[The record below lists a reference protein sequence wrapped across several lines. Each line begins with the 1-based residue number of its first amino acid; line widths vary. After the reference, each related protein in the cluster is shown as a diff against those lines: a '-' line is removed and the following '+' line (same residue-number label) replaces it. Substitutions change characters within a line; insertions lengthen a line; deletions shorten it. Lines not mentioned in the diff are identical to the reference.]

1 VRRSL
6 LLALVLPLLAGSASA
21 GGPPA
26 FPLRV
31 TGLGPVTLRPRLTG
45 SQPCAEAPGFTCS
58 NLTVPLDHQG
68 RAKGEL
74 GLQVAVQDGPAPRGV
89 LVFLTGGPGQ
99 PGAPFAARVAGRL
112 GGAIAGYRLV
122 LIDQRGTGPN
132 ALQCPMLQAQ
142 MGSSDLAP
150 PTKAAVTAC
159 ARAIGSKRQFF
170 GTDQT
175 VQDLDLLRRALGV
188 AKLNLDGVSYG
199 SFVAERY
206 ALRYPTRVARLVLDS
221 VVPHA
226 GINGLSVE
234 NAHAAGRVL
243 RALCYEQKCVGD
255 PAEQLAFVV
264 RTSSIDTRLLDALV
278 TLSVFDPTY
287 PGVIDALYAA
297 SHGRRAPLEQLVR
310 RFAPD
315 PNTPA
320 EALSQGLHASA
331 LCADNPMPWGGPD
344 TPTARRLPALL
355 NAAVR
360 VPRPAIW
367 PFTQAVASANGIV
380 RTCLYWPPEP
390 APANGKGQARGLV
403 PFRGKLPA
411 VPTLLL
417 AGDRDLSTPLEW
429 ARQEARLAP
438 RGTLI
443 VVPKAGHSVQM
454 RAVDEYGRLALRAFL
469 HVGLRTTSASSPPVD
484 GCVTGALRAKA
495 IEFHATDGVPLRGVL
510 LGSGRNGIVLS
521 HEFRANLCNWLPF
534 AQQLAARGYRVL
546 AYDSRSSRPTE
557 GHLDHDVLGAE
568 RELVRRGVKR
578 VIVGGASAGGTAA
591 LTAAASI
598 PPSVLAGVVVLSSPS
613 QFGSMDAER
622 AARKVTAPSF
632 FGVGNRD
639 TAFVDEMRKLSAA
652 SAAKRKQL
660 FVVSSSGHGTELLE
674 TSWAPASF
682 RTKLLAFIA
691 AAFRGQ

>member
-6 LLALVLPLLAGSASA
+6 LLVLVLPLLAGSASA
-21 GGPPA
+21 AGP
-26 FPLRV
+26 
-31 TGLGPVTLRPRLTG
+31 PRLTG
-45 SQPCAEAPGFTCS
+45 SQPCSGAPGFTCS
-58 NLTVPLDHQG
+58 FLDVPLDHQG
-68 RAKGEL
+68 RAKGRL

-112 GGAIAGYRLV
+112 GDFIAGYRLV
-122 LIDQRGTGPN
+122 LIDQRGTGAN
-132 ALQCPMLQAQ
+132 ALQCPALQAQ
-142 MGSSDLAP
+142 MGSSDLAA
-150 PTKAAVTAC
+150 PTRAAVVAC
-159 ARAIGSKRQFF
+159 ARAIGPTRRFF

-175 VQDLDLLRRALGV
+175 VQDLELLRRALGV

-206 ALRYPTRVARLVLDS
+206 ALRYPTHVARLVLDS

-243 RALCYEQKCVGD
+243 RALCYDRKCVGD

-264 RTSSIDTRLLDALV
+264 QTSSIDTRLLDALV

-331 LCADNPMPWGGPD
+331 LCADNPLPWGGPD

-355 NAAVR
+355 DAAVR
-360 VPRPAIW
+360 LPRRAIW

-380 RTCLYWPPEP
+380 RTCLYWPQET
-390 APANGKGQARGLV
+390 APPV
-403 PFRGKLPA
+403 PRGKLPA

-429 ARQEARLAP
+429 ARREAALAP

-454 RAVDEYGRLALRAFL
+454 RAVDEYGRQALKAFL
-469 HVGLRTTSASSPPVD
+469 HVGLRRTAAYTPPLD
-484 GCVTGALRAKA
+484 GCVTGGLRAKA
-495 IEFHATDGVPLRGVL
+495 IDFHATDGLLLHGVL
-510 LGSGRNGIVLS
+510 LGSGTNAIVLS

-546 AYDSRSSRPTE
+546 AYDSRPIGAIPRT
-557 GHLDHDVLGAE
+557 GHLERDVVGAE
-568 RELVRRGVKR
+568 RELLRRGAKR

-591 LTAAASI
+591 MTAAALI
-598 PPSVLAGVVVLSSPS
+598 PRSRLAGVVVLSSPE
-613 QFGSMDAER
+613 QFASMDAGR
-622 AARKVTAPSF
+622 AAEHVTAPAF
-632 FGVGNRD
+632 LAVGSRD
-639 TAFVDEMRKLSAA
+639 TAFVDEMRKMVAA
-652 SAAKRKQL
+652 TASKRKQL
-660 FVVSSSGHGTELLE
+660 VVVPSSGHGTQLLD

-691 AAFRGQ
+691 ASFRGQ

>member
-1 VRRSL
+1 VLRRSL
-6 LLALVLPLLAGSASA
+6 FLVLALPLLSGSASA
-21 GGPPA
+21 AGG
-26 FPLRV
+26 
-31 TGLGPVTLRPRLTG
+31 PRLTG
-45 SQPCAEAPGFTCS
+45 SQPCPEAPGFTCS

-68 RAKGEL
+68 RVKGEL

-112 GGAIAGYRLV
+112 GAAIVGYRLV
-122 LIDQRGTGPN
+122 LIDQRGTGAN
-132 ALQCPMLQAQ
+132 ALQCPALQAQ

-150 PTKAAVTAC
+150 PTKAAVAAC
-159 ARAIGSKRQFF
+159 ARAIGPKRQFF

-188 AKLNLDGVSYG
+188 PKLTLDGVSYG

-206 ALRYPTRVARLVLDS
+206 ALKYPTHVARLVLDS
-221 VVPHA
+221 VVPHT

-243 RALCYEQKCVGD
+243 RALCYERKCIGD

-310 RFAPD
+310 RFGPD
-315 PNTPA
+315 TNTPA

-331 LCADNPMPWGGPD
+331 LCADNPMPWGSPD
-344 TPTARRLPALL
+344 TPTARRLSALL
-355 NAAVR
+355 DAAVR
-360 VPRPAIW
+360 VRRPAIW

-390 APANGKGQARGLV
+390 APANGKRQGHGLV
-403 PFRGKLPA
+403 SFRGKLPA

-429 ARQEARLAP
+429 ARQEAALAP

-454 RAVDEYGRLALRAFL
+454 RAVDEYGRIALKTFL
-469 HVGLRTTSASSPPVD
+469 QVGLRRTSGYVPPVD
-484 GCVTGALRAKA
+484 ACLTGALRTKA
-495 IEFHATDGVPLRGVL
+495 ILFRASDGVQLRGAV
-510 LGSGRNGIVLS
+510 LGSGPNGIVLS

-534 AQQLAARGYRVL
+534 AQELAAKGYRVL
-546 AYDSRSSRPTE
+546 VYDSRPIGSIPRT
-557 GHLDHDVLGAE
+557 GHLERDVVGAE
-568 RELVRRGVKR
+568 RELLHRGAKR
-578 VIVGGASAGGTAA
+578 VLVGGASAGGTAA
-591 LTAAASI
+591 MTAAALI
-598 PPSVLAGVVVLSSPS
+598 PRSVLAGVIVLSSP
-613 QFGSMDAER
+613 QEFASMDAAA
-622 AARKVTAPSF
+622 AARRVTAPAF
-632 FGVGNRD
+632 LAVGSRD
-639 TAFVDEMRKLSAA
+639 TAFVGDVRKLAA
-652 SAAKRKQL
+652 ATASKRKEL
-660 FVVSSSGHGTELLE
+660 VVVPSSGHGTQLLE
-674 TSWAPASF
+674 TSWAPPSF
-682 RTKLLAFIA
+682 RARLLAFIA
-691 AAFRGQ
+691 AAFGR